1 MVSKRIFEQFGKKK
15 LTEKFRM
22 SYNKCM
28 ANLTPKA
35 PLMTIDKAKV
45 RRHFDKET
53 YQWYFSITDIIGMV
67 TESSDARNYWKVLKN
82 RLNKT
87 QKELVTRCNQAK
99 MPASDGKMYF
109 TDVADTKTMLE
120 IIEIVSPINVKIFSD
135 WFIQIEQE
143 EDPATTKNK
152 VVSLQY
158 QSEKSTGGSS
168 VSGNFNKIVTKGIS
182 NDEEENDSEGELLAD
197 MWQEN
202 DFIFVKT
209 MTAGVDPENLF
220 VSIKSTSMFIK
231 GKRAKIGNINDEDYL
246 HNELYFGAFTR
257 TIDFPTEVDI
267 DNVIATES
275 HGLVTFK
282 IKKLDK
288 SRSKI
293 IKVKSL

>member
-1 MVSKRIFEQFGKKK
+1 
-15 LTEKFRM
+15 M
-22 SYNKCM
+22 SYNKSM
-28 ANLTPKA
+28 ANLTPKQA
-35 PLMTIDKAKV
+35 LLTIDKTKV

-53 YQWYFSITDIIGMV
+53 YQWYFSITDIIGMIAE
-67 TESSDARNYWKVLKN
+67 TSDARNYWKVLKN

-87 QKELVTRCNQAK
+87 QKELVTKCNQAK
-99 MPASDGKMYF
+99 MPASDGKLYF
-109 TDVADTKTMLE
+109 TDVADTKTMLQ
-120 IIEIVSPINVKIFSD
+120 IIEIVAPQNVKVFSD

-143 EDPATTKNK
+143 EDPTLAKNK

-158 QSEKSTGGSS
+158 ESEKSTGQNES
-168 VSGNFNKIVTKGIS
+168 SGNFNKIITKTII
-182 NDEEENDSEGELLAD
+182 NDDEESDSEGELLAD

-202 DFIFVKT
+202 DFIFVRT
-209 MTAGVDPENLF
+209 MTAGVDPENIF

-231 GKRAKIGNINDEDYL
+231 GKRAKIGNINYEDYL

-257 TIDFPTEVDI
+257 KIDFPTEVDI

-293 IKVKSL
+293 IKVKSQ